1 MCLYAVNSFKQNMF
15 FWFCADLSSET
26 QGQSVGSEE
35 DFNHGRKSPGHRL
48 SPDHFK
54 TVTRMLAPD
63 WAQKMLCITVLLCPI
78 GKQHLVSS
86 FRVFVHNGYCLA
98 IIIRFVHQ
106 GLGARQTFILYFR
119 NQKRR
124 NYQWLWET
132 FRMLSAGTFQ
142 FAPPENSV
150 YGYPGAL
157 PPVLE
162 NFCRSCSPDPTDCPC
177 VSKDGTDRRF
187 SKKNWL
193 PPLFLA
199 ASPLTPQAC
208 SWSTVTHKKNE

>member
-1 MCLYAVNSFKQNMF
+1 M
-15 FWFCADLSSET
+15 
-26 QGQSVGSEE
+26 
-35 DFNHGRKSPGHRL
+35 
-48 SPDHFK
+48 
-54 TVTRMLAPD
+54 
-63 WAQKMLCITVLLCPI
+63 
-78 GKQHLVSS
+78 
-86 FRVFVHNGYCLA
+86 
-98 IIIRFVHQ
+98 
-106 GLGARQTFILYFR
+106 GARQTFILYFR

-150 YGYPGAL
+150 SDRPQGFVNYGYPGAL

-162 NFCRSCSPDPTDCPC
+162 NFCRSYSPDPTDCPC
-177 VSKDGTDRRF
+177 ISKDGTDRRS

-193 PPLFLA
+193 PPLFLV

-208 SWSTVTHKKNE
+208 SWSTVTHKKNEWHLGHQRSLRLARVTFDKDLTAIGDHTWKFSGTQGNY